1 MDNKFLER
9 TSETVN
15 QIFPLLEQKRW
26 LVFRDKGPD
35 PNEQATA
42 QCLVGTG
49 PAKLLAN
56 WQCNSG
62 NLREKT
68 SAENAYAKY

>member
-9 TSETVN
+9 KSETVN

-42 QCLVGTG
+42 QC
-49 PAKLLAN
+49 
-56 WQCNSG
+56 
-62 NLREKT
+62 
-68 SAENAYAKY
+68 